1 MLLVLGQFSNSTNTC
16 TSFDDFRYQD
26 CLYLYKI
33 VYQYEHRF
41 LGRLGFTNDTRT
53 PCVSLPFLCSVF
65 RRKQPHFADIL
76 FHQHESLNI
85 FKNIWC
91 ASPMLGNKVGMLL
104 VLGQFSNCSNT
115 CTSFDDF
122 QYQNCLNLYKIVYQ
136 YTHLFLGRLGSSNDT
151 LTRCVF
157 TAFSWPLF
165 FRGNSVILQT
175 FFISTSRKPKY
186 L

>member
-1 MLLVLGQFSNSTNTC
+1 MTHAHYVFHCLSFALFFGGNSPILQT
-16 TSFDDFRYQD
+16 F
-26 CLYLYKI
+26 
-33 VYQYEHRF
+33 
-41 LGRLGFTNDTRT
+41 
-53 PCVSLPFLCSVF
+53 
-65 RRKQPHFADIL
+65 L

-104 VLGQFSNCSNT
+104 VLGQFSNRSNT

-157 TAFSWPLF
+157 TASLGPCFSEETASFCRHFLF
-165 FRGNSVILQT
+165 QHHESLNIFKRTFGVQVLCEKTELECSWSVCNHSNT
-175 FFISTSRKPKY
+175 CTSFDDFQY
-186 L
+186 YDCLNLY